1 MSPSHPSCRAI
12 EPDLIALAGG
22 EATPTA
28 AQAVEEHTAHCPSC
42 RDALR
47 QYRAVEGLVAD
58 LRRAPLPE
66 VDSVLARSQL
76 ASRLADLRSR
86 RMSFGLFASP
96 LGPIL
101 IARSEQGV
109 SMVEYL
115 GSEAAVDSR
124 LNDHGYIVPG
134 LGDAG
139 DRMYGT
145 K

>member
-12 EPDLIALAGG
+12 EPDLVALAGG

-66 VDSVLARSQL
+66 GIR
-76 ASRLADLRSR
+76 RSR
-86 RMSFGLFASP
+86 
-96 LGPIL
+96 GPTSNPAWSIC
-101 IARSEQGV
+101 
-109 SMVEYL
+109 
-115 GSEAAVDSR
+115 AA
-124 LNDHGYIVPG
+124 
-134 LGDAG
+134 A
-139 DRMYGT
+139 
-145 K
+145 

>member
-1 MSPSHPSCRAI
+1 MRPSHPSCRAI
-12 EPDLIALAGG
+12 EPDLVALAGG
-22 EATPTA
+22 EAAPTA

-66 VDSVLARSQL
+66 VESALARSQL
-76 ASRLADLRSR
+76 ASRLADLRGR
-86 RMSFGLFASP
+86 TMSFGLFASP

-109 SMVEYL
+109 SVVEYL
-115 GSEAAVDSR
+115 GSE
-124 LNDHGYIVPG
+124 
-134 LGDAG
+134 
-139 DRMYGT
+139 DRKST
-145 K
+145 